1 MNKTGNYRK
10 LTMWRVNITCDGEAW
25 KRYGA
30 EFKTMAGNYQ
40 GELIG
45 SKKLPDGTRIMS
57 YKIED
62 VSEADEFQ
70 EKCAAFPGF
79 TSDFESL

>member
-1 MNKTGNYRK
+1 
-10 LTMWRVNITCDGEAW
+10 MWRVNITCSEDAW
-25 KRYGA
+25 KRYGV
-30 EFKTMAGNYQ
+30 EFKEIAVKYQ

-45 SKKLPDGTRIMS
+45 SKKMPDGTRIMS

-62 VSEADEFQ
+62 VSEAEAFQ
-70 EKCAAFPGF
+70 EDCEKFDGF